1 MRGDY
6 LFGVTALLERAI
18 EAARCLP
25 PEAQDDVAHVL
36 LQLVGADDEKP
47 VSVTLEEEAV
57 LAVSIAA
64 AERGEFATDEEVQAV
79 WAKHGL

>member
-1 MRGDY
+1 MT
-6 LFGVTALLERAI
+6 VLLERAI
-18 EAARCLP
+18 EAARDLP
-25 PEAQDDVAHVL
+25 PQAQDDIAYVL
-36 LQLVGADDEKP
+36 LQLVGADAENP
-47 VSVTLEEEAV
+47 VSLTPEEKAA